1 MIKLRKLLAC
11 LMIACMALSLMPLAA
26 FATEGE
32 AGDVSEETCTHV
44 WQAAD
49 GKHVCSGCSEEAAH
63 SFDSNG
69 VCTVCKYECKHENAA
84 DGACPDCGMTLVQEQ
99 SDTQDDNSVAGEN
112 GSGGSGAAGGNDTA
126 GAGGSGSEG
135 GNGTEGET
143 GETNK
148 VAKLGSTEYATL
160 TEAIGAMSAGDTVT
174 LLDNVTENLIL
185 KTDGTIDLGDFS
197 ITGVV
202 AVQANVTFV
211 GGSVNQGDIAVAAI
225 VINSGSLTLDG
236 TVVTGDNGISV
247 ETKEEVS
254 VIVGGTVKATEGY
267 GICQNVIDAKEK
279 GTLNVTSTEN
289 ARIEAKTVGVKIIN
303 GSYTSE
309 SKADRIECPAQT
321 ALKIDAGSYN
331 IAGGMFVG
339 FLSFGSGVTGS
350 ITGGDYTSD
359 PSEFL
364 KDDYIAVDLAG
375 LYKVAQGT
383 KVGDA
388 YVYAEIVNENDSKVS
403 AADGITVADV
413 PAKTEGAG
421 SAVNKD
427 ALLSKAADLKTGDNV
442 EINVSLKAE
451 VKEAS
456 KDTNGAISSATYSL
470 TPEFTLNV
478 KGGTDTQTIPYDASM
493 LSGSEITVT
502 VPLVDGFTPN
512 TIVHIHGSGES
523 IYTKGNA
530 ASLTEFVVNTD
541 NTVSFKVTSFSN
553 FAMYAYE
560 LVCEVLD
567 DKGTSQG
574 YYSSFP
580 AARDAA
586 RNNDGWTIKLL
597 QDASVESSL
606 EIVLPWTWTIDLAG
620 NTLSTDSFY
629 IASGNGTHSLTI
641 KDSSDTKSGK
651 LTGIGTSATINI
663 GGNCVL
669 TLESGTIEHT
679 SGTAIALKD
688 NKNKKSA
695 QLIMNGGAVNGTT
708 AVTASSGTVTINGGE
723 VTGTTGMTE
732 GLAAITVGDN
742 ASLTLTGGSVTNANG
757 NAIKVNGAS
766 AQFVMN
772 GGAVNGVTAI
782 YAEQGAVEIS
792 NGTVTGTNST
802 VDGGAAILVNDNVTL
817 TIKGGSVTNAKG
829 NAISINGVSSQF
841 TMSGGTVNGR
851 TKGVDMYGRSAEI
864 SSGTIEGG
872 TAINTVGSSI
882 TISGGTFDSTT
893 ADKEV
898 VAATTGSTTVAISGG
913 SFAHAVPADQCADG
927 YMPTKA
933 DANGR
938 YGVEPKV
945 EPVAMAQ
952 DALGVNKGE
961 FAQIQDAVNAAG
973 FGGKV
978 TLLRDSGQYANVTGI
993 SVFDGAGCR
1002 MKSLTVQSTATVKVM
1017 NLRADVISVSANA
1030 RVEICS
1036 GWYRTHTGSCTY
1048 SISGGVFVVEVTQE
1062 QCALVPVTG
1071 KLTGT
1076 AASLT
1081 KYIPA
1086 QNTDP
1091 ETKDAYPYTV
1101 EVAPA
1106 PRITGISNSAYF
1118 QKNSNGTL
1126 TIYTDGDYD
1135 ELVKART
1142 IYRCLHVY
1150 NANGTDLISSRYYT
1164 VEEDANGY
1172 AVITISNS
1180 FLRNR
1185 PTGTYSV
1192 QVDFTTGV
1200 TQLEDFR
1207 VGTSPKTGDES
1218 NIGLW
1223 IGIMACSA
1231 IIIGCGVFV
1240 LVHKNK
1246 KNKK

>member
-32 AGDVSEETCTHV
+32 AGETIMCEQHSFV
-44 WQAAD
+44 D
-49 GKHVCSGCSEEAAH
+49 GKCV
-63 SFDSNG
+63 N
-69 VCTVCKYECKHENAA
+69 CKYECPHTNIV
-84 DGACPDCGMTLVQEQ
+84 DGVCVDCEMTVEQ
-99 SDTQDDNSVAGEN
+99 DTVQDDSGEVNGGDADNDPAAAQTGEN
-112 GSGGSGAAGGNDTA
+112 G
-126 GAGGSGSEG
+126 EG
-135 GNGTEGET
+135 GEDDSAED
-143 GETNK
+143 ENK
-148 VAKLGSTEYATL
+148 VPDYTAQIGENGYATL
-160 TEAIGAMSAGDTVT
+160 AEALAAMQDGDTVT
-174 LLDNVTENLIL
+174 LLKDVEESFTLE
-185 KTDGTIDLGDFS
+185 TDGTIDLNNKTLIGEIIIKADVVFR
-197 ITGVV
+197 TGEIAQKSGQATAAVV
-202 AVQANVTFV
+202 L
-211 GGSVNQGDIAVAAI
+211 
-225 VINSGSLTLDG
+225 INSGSLKLEDTYINAGEYGGILVDSAETVSVELAG
-236 TVVTGDNGISV
+236 TVTS
-247 ETKEEVS
+247 S
-254 VIVGGTVKATEGY
+254 QY
-267 GICQNVIDAKEK
+267 GIMQSESST
-279 GTLNVTSTEN
+279 GTLNVTSDPASGISGTKYGIYI
-289 ARIEAKTVGVKIIN
+289 RN
-303 GSYTSE
+303 GSYTARTTDEDTNDLNVRSNG
-309 SKADRIECPAQT
+309 T
-321 ALKIDAGSYN
+321 AIKIDKGSLSISGDKGSFAGALE
-331 IAGGMFVG
+331 IAE
-339 FLSFGSGVTGS
+339 GVTCS
-350 ITGGDYTSD
+350 ITGGSFTMKPNVDSGYLAVYDELTKFYNVVPGDVVNGVTVSVD
-359 PSEFL
+359 VTGGFNGDGTASFSCG
-364 KDDYIAVDLAG
+364 KDAINVKKLLEASGITFEDNDTVTITIVPVVN
-375 LYKVAQGT
+375 KVA
-383 KVGDA
+383 
-388 YVYAEIVNENDSKVS
+388 E
-403 AADGITVADV
+403 DG
-413 PAKTEGAG
+413 
-421 SAVNKD
+421 
-427 ALLSKAADLKTGDNV
+427 LKYIEYSISPTA
-442 EINVSLKAE
+442 EINVIRG
-451 VKEAS
+451 
-456 KDTNGAISSATYSL
+456 GAQAA
-470 TPEFTLNV
+470 N
-478 KGGTDTQTIPYDASM
+478 KTIAVANDK
-493 LSGSEITVT
+493 LSGELTVAVKKDAT
-502 VPLVDGFTPN
+502 FN
-512 TIVHIHGSGES
+512 IKKIVHTHDDRSKS
-523 IYTKGNA
+523 IYTSGSA
-530 ASLTEFVVNTD
+530 ASTSTFLDSQLD
-541 NTVSFKVTSFSN
+541 NNVSFKVTSFSN

-574 YYSSFP
+574 YYDSFS

-597 QDASVESSL
+597 QDVSVESSL

-629 IASGNGTHSLTI
+629 IASGGGAHSLTI
-641 KDSSDTKSGK
+641 KDSSAAKSGK
-651 LTGIGTSATINI
+651 ITGIGTAAAIDI

-669 TLESGTIEHT
+669 TLESGTIEHMGGSAAVRKNT
-679 SGTAIALKD
+679 INQVSAQVIIKDGTVKGAPAVEADACTVTIEGGAVIGTGTAIDPVTKD
-688 NKNKKSA
+688 
-695 QLIMNGGAVNGTT
+695 
-708 AVTASSGTVTINGGE
+708 SS
-723 VTGTTGMTE
+723 
-732 GLAAITVGDN
+732 D
-742 ASLTLTGGSVTNANG
+742 SP
-757 NAIKVNGAS
+757 
-766 AQFVMN
+766 
-772 GGAVNGVTAI
+772 
-782 YAEQGAVEIS
+782 
-792 NGTVTGTNST
+792 
-802 VDGGAAILVNDNVTL
+802 AILMNDNVTL
-817 TIKGGSVTNAKG
+817 TLSGGSVTNT
-829 NAISINGVSSQF
+829 NANGIAIAVYGANAQF
-841 TMSGGTVNGR
+841 RMTGGTVEGS
-851 TKGVDMYGRSAEI
+851 KIGVDMCGKSVEI
-864 SSGTIEGG
+864 EAGTIKGA

-1017 NLRADVISVSANA
+1017 NLRADVITVSANA
-1030 RVEICS
+1030 SVEISS
-1036 GWYRTHTGSCTY
+1036 GWYRTHTGSGTY
-1048 SISGGVFVVEVTQE
+1048 SISGGVFGDEVTQE

-1223 IGIMACSA
+1223 IGIMACSV

>member
-1 MIKLRKLLAC
+1 MTGGFNGDVTASISCGKDAIDVKKLL
-11 LMIACMALSLMPLAA
+11 
-26 FATEGE
+26 E
-32 AGDVSEETCTHV
+32 A
-44 WQAAD
+44 
-49 GKHVCSGCSEEAAH
+49 SGITFE
-63 SFDSNG
+63 D
-69 VCTVCKYECKHENAA
+69 
-84 DGACPDCGMTLVQEQ
+84 
-99 SDTQDDNSVAGEN
+99 
-112 GSGGSGAAGGNDTA
+112 NDTV
-126 GAGGSGSEG
+126 
-135 GNGTEGET
+135 TIT
-143 GETNK
+143 IVPVVNK
-148 VAKLGSTEYATL
+148 VAEDGLKYIEYSISPTA
-160 TEAIGAMSAGDTVT
+160 EINVKRDGASAA
-174 LLDNVTENLIL
+174 N
-185 KTDGTIDLGDFS
+185 KT
-197 ITGVV
+197 
-202 AVQANVTFV
+202 
-211 GGSVNQGDIAVAAI
+211 IAV
-225 VINSGSLTLDG
+225 T
-236 TVVTGDNGISV
+236 
-247 ETKEEVS
+247 
-254 VIVGGTVKATEGY
+254 
-267 GICQNVIDAKEK
+267 
-279 GTLNVTSTEN
+279 N
-289 ARIEAKTVGVKIIN
+289 AMLIGE
-303 GSYTSE
+303 
-309 SKADRIECPAQT
+309 
-321 ALKIDAGSYN
+321 
-331 IAGGMFVG
+331 
-339 FLSFGSGVTGS
+339 
-350 ITGGDYTSD
+350 
-359 PSEFL
+359 
-364 KDDYIAVDLAG
+364 
-375 LYKVAQGT
+375 
-383 KVGDA
+383 
-388 YVYAEIVNENDSKVS
+388 
-403 AADGITVADV
+403 ITVAV
-413 PAKTEGAG
+413 K
-421 SAVNKD
+421 KD
-427 ALLSKAADLKTGDNV
+427 ATFNIKK
-442 EINVSLKAE
+442 
-451 VKEAS
+451 
-456 KDTNGAISSATYSL
+456 
-470 TPEFTLNV
+470 
-478 KGGTDTQTIPYDASM
+478 
-493 LSGSEITVT
+493 
-502 VPLVDGFTPN
+502 
-512 TIVHIHGSGES
+512 IVHIHDDHSKS
-523 IYTKGNA
+523 IYTSGSA
-530 ASLTEFVVNTD
+530 ASTSTFLDSQLD
-541 NTVSFKVTSFSN
+541 NNVSFKVTSFSN

-567 DKGTSQG
+567 DKGITKG
-574 YYSSFP
+574 YYESFS
-580 AARDAA
+580 AARDAINITYDA
-586 RNNDGWTIKLL
+586 SDAGWTIKLL
-597 QDASVESSL
+597 QNASVEATQ

-641 KDSSDTKSGK
+641 KDSSTAKSGK
-651 LTGIGTSATINI
+651 LTGIGTTAAINV

-679 SGTAIALKD
+679 SGTAVALKD

-723 VTGTTGMTE
+723 VTGT
-732 GLAAITVGDN
+732 
-742 ASLTLTGGSVTNANG
+742 
-757 NAIKVNGAS
+757 
-766 AQFVMN
+766 
-772 GGAVNGVTAI
+772 
-782 YAEQGAVEIS
+782 
-792 NGTVTGTNST
+792 NST
-802 VDGGAAILVNDNVTL
+802 VDGEAAILVNDNVTL
-817 TIKGGSVTNAKG
+817 TIKGGSVTNANG

-851 TKGVDMYGRSAEI
+851 TKGVDMYGGSAEI

-978 TLLRDSGQYANVTGI
+978 TLLRDSVQYANVTGI

-1017 NLRADVISVSANA
+1017 NLRADVITVSANA
-1030 RVEICS
+1030 SVEISS
-1036 GWYRTHTGSCTY
+1036 GWYRTHTGSGTY
-1048 SISGGVFVVEVTQE
+1048 SISGGVFGDEVTQE

-1076 AASLT
+1076 ATSLT

>member
-1 MIKLRKLLAC
+1 MIRKYLQKIYLALIFILLYAP
-11 LMIACMALSLMPLAA
+11 I
-26 FATEGE
+26 
-32 AGDVSEETCTHV
+32 V
-44 WQAAD
+44 
-49 GKHVCSGCSEEAAH
+49 
-63 SFDSNG
+63 
-69 VCTVCKYECKHENAA
+69 
-84 DGACPDCGMTLVQEQ
+84 TLVVLSFNQSKTRAKWGGFTLKWYKELFQNEQ
-99 SDTQDDNSVAGEN
+99 
-112 GSGGSGAAGGNDTA
+112 
-126 GAGGSGSEG
+126 
-135 GNGTEGET
+135 
-143 GETNK
+143 
-148 VAKLGSTEYATL
+148 
-160 TEAIGAMSAGDTVT
+160 IMSAFYTT
-174 LLDNVTENLIL
+174 LI
-185 KTDGTIDLGDFS
+185 
-197 ITGVV
+197 
-202 AVQANVTFV
+202 
-211 GGSVNQGDIAVAAI
+211 IA
-225 VINSGSLTLDG
+225 
-236 TVVTGDNGISV
+236 
-247 ETKEEVS
+247 
-254 VIVGGTVKATEGY
+254 
-267 GICQNVIDAKEK
+267 
-279 GTLNVTSTEN
+279 
-289 ARIEAKTVGVKIIN
+289 
-303 GSYTSE
+303 
-309 SKADRIECPAQT
+309 
-321 ALKIDAGSYN
+321 
-331 IAGGMFVG
+331 F
-339 FLSFGSGVTGS
+339 
-350 ITGGDYTSD
+350 
-359 PSEFL
+359 
-364 KDDYIAVDLAG
+364 
-375 LYKVAQGT
+375 
-383 KVGDA
+383 
-388 YVYAEIVNENDSKVS
+388 VS
-403 AADGITVADV
+403 AAI
-413 PAKTEGAG
+413 
-421 SAVNKD
+421 
-427 ALLSKAADLKTGDNV
+427 
-442 EINVSLKAE
+442 
-451 VKEAS
+451 
-456 KDTNGAISSATYSL
+456 AT
-470 TPEFTLNV
+470 
-478 KGGTDTQTIPYDASM
+478 I
-493 LSGSEITVT
+493 
-502 VPLVDGFTPN
+502 
-512 TIVHIHGSGES
+512 
-523 IYTKGNA
+523 
-530 ASLTEFVVNTD
+530 
-541 NTVSFKVTSFSN
+541 
-553 FAMYAYE
+553 
-560 LVCEVLD
+560 
-567 DKGTSQG
+567 
-574 YYSSFP
+574 
-580 AARDAA
+580 
-586 RNNDGWTIKLL
+586 
-597 QDASVESSL
+597 
-606 EIVLPWTWTIDLAG
+606 
-620 NTLSTDSFY
+620 
-629 IASGNGTHSLTI
+629 
-641 KDSSDTKSGK
+641 
-651 LTGIGTSATINI
+651 IGTAAAIDI

-742 ASLTLTGGSVTNANG
+742 ASLTLTGGSVTNA
-757 NAIKVNGAS
+757 
-766 AQFVMN
+766 
-772 GGAVNGVTAI
+772 
-782 YAEQGAVEIS
+782 
-792 NGTVTGTNST
+792 
-802 VDGGAAILVNDNVTL
+802 
-817 TIKGGSVTNAKG
+817 KG

-851 TKGVDMYGRSAEI
+851 TKGVDMYGGSAEI

-978 TLLRDSGQYANVTGI
+978 TLLRDSAQYANVTGI

-1017 NLRADVISVSANA
+1017 NLRADVITVSANA
-1030 RVEICS
+1030 SVEISS
-1036 GWYRTHTGSCTY
+1036 GWYRTHTGSGTY
-1048 SISGGVFVVEVTQE
+1048 SISGGVFGDEVTQE